1 MKILHIISLS
11 LSLPPLNSG
20 GINYTISGENLDS
33 VQEPH
38 LLIYYDGVPSGG
50 KKRRQI
56 MQEGRFISEV
66 CQSTYVCTC
75 LQIILL
81 LSDKTIHSK
90 YYIG

>member
-1 MKILHIISLS
+1 MKFCILSLSLS

-33 VQEPH
+33 VQEPR

-50 KKRRQI
+50 RKRRQI

-66 CQSTYVCTC
+66 CYVCTC